1 MLCVPPCIRL
11 HWQVWLLGLVLCSG
25 CAASPLFSLRPPRI
39 IPVEVN
45 YLPYLVKGKRPAF
58 PPTNVLVLRPVDKRA
73 PYPMKKGDVL
83 PASQDHI
90 AILGIWGLNS
100 QEGAIKVNSSQL
112 GAQRRMKAGISKE
125 PDIARAIFTLPGLPN
140 LVQNAIATHLQ
151 EAGIPAQAVD
161 FSSPHHPAAS
171 TMQAHYAVGCT
182 IEEFSLVSL
191 ERHTEVVVENPLSPH
206 LIYVPIRGPTRAE
219 VSLALT
225 FYRWP
230 SGEIVWEGVVS
241 DAVDDPPLGEHDF
254 LYASPGEVLSIAL
267 SRAVGSLLIG
277 ERLQQVLLTPQIS

>member
-1 MLCVPPCIRL
+1 MPRIRRQIRL
-11 HWQVWLLGLVLCSG
+11 RCHIWLLGFVLCGG
-25 CAASPLFSLRPPRI
+25 CGVGPFFAPRPPRI
-39 IPVEVN
+39 IPVEVT

-58 PPTNVLVLRPVDKRA
+58 PPTTVLVLRPVDKRA

-83 PASQDHI
+83 PASQDNI

-100 QEGAIKVNSSQL
+100 REGVIRVNSSQL
-112 GAQRRMKAGISKE
+112 GAQRRMKAGISQE

-140 LVQNAIATHLQ
+140 LVQNAIVTHFR
-151 EAGIPAQAVD
+151 EAGIPAQTVD
-161 FSSPHHPAAS
+161 FSSPHHPAAGAV
-171 TMQAHYAVGCT
+171 QAHYAVGCT

-191 ERHTEVVVENPLSPH
+191 ERHAEVVVENPLNPH

-225 FYRWP
+225 LYRWP
-230 SGEIVWEGVVS
+230 SGEVVWEGVVS
-241 DAVDDPPLGEHDF
+241 EAVDDPPLGEHDF
-254 LYASPGEVLSIAL
+254 LYASPGEVMSMAL

-277 ERLQQVLLTPQIS
+277 ERLQQVLLTPRVS